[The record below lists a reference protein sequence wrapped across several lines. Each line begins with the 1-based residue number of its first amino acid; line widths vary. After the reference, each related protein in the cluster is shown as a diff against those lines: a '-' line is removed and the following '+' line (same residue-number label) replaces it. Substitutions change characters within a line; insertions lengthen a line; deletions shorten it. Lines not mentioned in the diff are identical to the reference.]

1 MAVKTYIVTVPGGT
15 GGGYYIDGVQKPVIP
30 VVTGGTYRFNQ
41 NAANNNGHPLI
52 LSTTT
57 STAGIISTGV
67 TYYLDGASNQ
77 ANYTNTSLFNA
88 ATVRY
93 VEITVAQISDFYYI
107 CNVHGSSMGNTMD
120 VTVNTWGTQ
129 TWGFNQWND
138 LSNLDF
144 SVTGIPVSLNLNSV
158 TANAQINQGWGS
170 DTWGTETWGISGLDI
185 QLTGIALTLS
195 SGSLTT
201 KSDTNFNLTGQQ
213 ATVFAGTGTEAS
225 SQLIQ
230 QVTGLPMGMTLQ
242 FEEVVINLTG
252 IGLTTSTGTA
262 IGNANTIAAVSAKSA
277 STWNGNYSWGFGVW
291 GNEQVTTLA
300 MSMQEGNTDP
310 APDVSLT
317 GNAAAMFLGE
327 ETITGDA
334 NLDLTGISLTF
345 ILGTAVGDANTIAS
359 PSGILLSMQEGD
371 EGTTAN
377 ARVNLTGNALTTA
390 TGTVYNLIWNQV
402 NTGTTSA
409 WTEVDTAA

>member
-1 MAVKTYIVTVPGGT
+1 MILTV
-15 GGGYYIDGVQKPVIP
+15 
-30 VVTGGTYRFNQ
+30 
-41 NAANNNGHPLI
+41 
-52 LSTTT
+52 
-57 STAGIISTGV
+57 
-67 TYYLDGASNQ
+67 
-77 ANYTNTSLFNA
+77 
-88 ATVRY
+88 
-93 VEITVAQISDFYYI
+93 
-107 CNVHGSSMGNTMD
+107 
-120 VTVNTWGTQ
+120 
-129 TWGFNQWND
+129 
-138 LSNLDF
+138 
-144 SVTGIPVSLNLNSV
+144 
-158 TANAQINQGWGS
+158 
-170 DTWGTETWGISGLDI
+170 
-185 QLTGIALTLS
+185 
-195 SGSLTT
+195 
-201 KSDTNFNLTGQQ
+201 TGQQ
-213 ATVFAGTGTEAS
+213 ATVVAGTGTEAS

-300 MSMQEGNTDP
+300 MSMQEGTTDP

-345 ILGTAVGDANTIAS
+345 TLGTAVGDANTIAS